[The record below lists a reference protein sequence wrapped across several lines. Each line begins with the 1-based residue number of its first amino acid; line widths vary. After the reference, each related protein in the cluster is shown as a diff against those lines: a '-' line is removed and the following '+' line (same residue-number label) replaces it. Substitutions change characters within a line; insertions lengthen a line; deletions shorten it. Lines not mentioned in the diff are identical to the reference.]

1 MLNCWRRRREL
12 RLHLSDIGMIAGD
25 TSRSRAYLQALA
37 RNNLLPNFVLL
48 LESASDK
55 PLPGQLGKFQS
66 DRESEQV
73 VEVDECW
80 SEAHFDS
87 AQPIRVI
94 LDELCIPFEVAASK
108 DINDPAVV
116 EAIRRRI
123 ESVFIYSGFGGA
135 LLRKDVLS
143 TGKHFLHVHG
153 GYLPDYKGSTTN
165 YYSLI
170 VDGSLGASAIFLSEE
185 IDCGPVLH
193 RRKFPP
199 PANRQAIDHIYDSGA
214 RAKVLVESLQNYLKH
229 GGWEFE
235 FSDNTGGETYYIIH
249 PVLKHIA
256 ILDKGQSTKC
266 E

>member
-1 MLNCWRRRREL
+1 MR
-12 RLHLSDIGMIAGD
+12 LSDIGMIAGD
-25 TSRSRAYLQALA
+25 TSRSRAYLQALV
-37 RNNLLPNFVLL
+37 RNELLPNYVLV
-48 LESASDK
+48 LEHASDK
-55 PLPGQLGKFQS
+55 PLPGQTDKGLS
-66 DRESEQV
+66 NREREQV

-87 AQPIRVI
+87 AQPIKV
-94 LDELCIPFEVAASK
+94 LLGELGISYEVSTSI
-108 DINDPAVV
+108 DINDPSVV
-116 EAIRRRI
+116 EAIRRRT

-170 VDGSLGASAIFLSEE
+170 VDNTLGASAIFLSEE
-185 IDCGPVLH
+185 IDSGPVLL

-199 PANRQAIDHIYDSGA
+199 PANRQAIDYIYDSGA
-214 RAKVLVESLQNYLKH
+214 RAKVLVETLQNYLKC

-235 FSDNTGGETYYIIH
+235 LPANTGGETYYIIH
-249 PVLKHIA
+249 PVIKHIA
-256 ILDKGQSTKC
+256 ILDQDLGIQC

>member
-1 MLNCWRRRREL
+1 MRLN
-12 RLHLSDIGMIAGD
+12 DVGMIAGD

-37 RNNLLPNFVLL
+37 RNELLPNFVLV
-48 LESASDK
+48 LENTSDK
-55 PLPGQLGKFQS
+55 PLPGQLEKLQS
-66 DRESEQV
+66 SPESTAITDA
-73 VEVDECW
+73 DECW

-87 AQPIRVI
+87 TQPIKSL
-94 LDELCIPFEVAASK
+94 LDKLGVPYEISASK
-108 DINDPAVV
+108 DINDPSVID
-116 EAIRRRI
+116 AIRRRS
-123 ESVFIYSGFGGA
+123 EKTFIYSGFGGA

-143 TGKHFLHVHG
+143 TGKYFLHVHG

-170 VDGSLGASAIFLSEE
+170 VENTLGASALFLSEE
-185 IDCGPVLH
+185 IDCGPVLL

-214 RAKVLVESLQNYLKH
+214 RAKVLIETLQNYLRH
-229 GGWEFE
+229 NGWKFE
-235 FSDNTGGETYYIIH
+235 LPDNSGGETYYIIH

-256 ILDKGQSTKC
+256 ILGKDRLTQC

>member
-1 MLNCWRRRREL
+1 MR
-12 RLHLSDIGMIAGD
+12 LSDIGMIAGD

-37 RNNLLPNFVLL
+37 RNALLPNYVLV
-48 LESASDK
+48 LEHSSDK
-55 PLPGQLGKFQS
+55 PLPGQIDNSQS
-66 DRESEQV
+66 NRKSDIA
-73 VEVDECW
+73 VETDECW

-87 AQPIRVI
+87 NQPIRVL
-94 LDELCIPFEVAASK
+94 LDELGISYEVSTCK
-108 DINDPAVV
+108 DINDPFVV
-116 EAIRRRI
+116 EAIRRRT
-123 ESVFIYSGFGGA
+123 ETVFIYSGFGGV

-170 VDGSLGASAIFLSEE
+170 VENTLGASAIFMSAE
-185 IDCGPVLH
+185 IDCGPVLL

-214 RAKVLVESLQNYLKH
+214 RAKVLVETLQNYLKC
-229 GGWEFE
+229 GGWEYELPTNF
-235 FSDNTGGETYYIIH
+235 GGETYYIIH

-256 ILDKGQSTKC
+256 IIGRDQGNQC